1 MMMLRKV
8 AVLAAV
14 LVGVLSILF
23 LANVHTDLPQTL
35 DDIFGVKELDWAR
48 RLYTDIFGEA
58 SAQFVSLMYILSVGA
73 IALATGVYLTMQGR
87 IDRLEDE
94 LQQGRVQAT
103 REVGHEQTAIK
114 VQALKRIY
122 KMGDVEVPALR
133 GLDLEI
139 RPGEYVAI
147 FGPSGSGKSTLL
159 NLMGALDRP
168 TEGTVFIDG
177 VDISTLDDS
186 QRAEIRRRKVG
197 FVFQFFALMPR
208 MTALQNVELSL
219 TISEVDGSERRKRA
233 KELLGMVGLRD
244 RAGHRPSELSGG
256 EQQRVAIARALA
268 NDPTFVLLDEPTGNL
283 DQETGRGIADL
294 LNMLNEEQGK
304 TFVVVTHD
312 PMMAEEADRIL
323 QMADGQIVKEVT
335 KAEGL

>member
-1 MMMLRKV
+1 MMMARKV

-48 RLYTDIFGEA
+48 RLYTDIFGAA
-58 SAQFVSLMYILSVGA
+58 SAQFVSLTYILSVGA
-73 IALATGVYLTMQGR
+73 IALATGVYLAMQGR

-94 LQQGRVQAT
+94 LQQGRAQAT
-103 REVGHEQTAIK
+103 REVSHEQTAIK
-114 VQALKRIY
+114 AQALKKIY
-122 KMGDVEVPALR
+122 RMGDVEVPALR

-139 RPGEYVAI
+139 SPGEYVAI

-186 QRAEIRRRKVG
+186 QLAEIRRRKVG
-197 FVFQFFALMPR
+197 FVFQFFALMAR
-208 MTALQNVELSL
+208 FTALQNVELSL
-219 TISEVDGSERRKRA
+219 AISEVDGPERRKRA
-233 KELLGMVGLRD
+233 KELLDMVGLRD

-283 DQETGRGIADL
+283 DQETGREIADL
-294 LNMLNEEQGK
+294 LIMLNEEQGK

-335 KAEGL
+335 KVEGL